1 MKRVQLKKIR
11 DINSVQMNFDFSL
24 MNIVFLLV
32 VCEMILLEEI
42 NEVYYY

>member
-11 DINSVQMNFDFSL
+11 DINSVQMNLDFSL
-24 MNIVFLLV
+24 MNTVFLLV